1 MLAKTSRV
9 VHATHEFPP
18 RTGLHELKREEAVN
32 YSPRS
37 NPDGL
42 GLNFARRFGIN
53 VGMSLP
59 TQLFSRREFVA
70 CLAQAGIAASFAG
83 NALAQPAA
91 GARPD
96 LVIQFPAQWS
106 FLLPKG
112 GIILVSDQQLDD
124 LTDPDKEVDLS
135 LSSTPNKTTLRKI
148 CEQNKA
154 GGVKTM
160 IVAFD
165 EFWSAYR
172 AGQGGKP
179 RAFTPDVP
187 EYLERIKKISDF
199 AGQFGIGLELS
210 LLSPLELGRAY
221 QKKTGESGRWVQYR
235 EGWRDPKTGEF
246 TVQLWEQRQWTN
258 NKGTINLTRT
268 GVRLFAYRERRI
280 GNTDF
285 YAVDPKAIVE
295 LKSPPQVSVS
305 ESASGSS
312 PAHRLTVH
320 GSGETEIADLD
331 RVLVVVSYQTPEMDY
346 FSPKALPYLKELV
359 QDYHTAGVHLN
370 GLYSDEIHI
379 QGDWNYFGHHDEG
392 EFTLRYLTPNFAK
405 QFAALYGAEFADFE
419 KYLVYFCRGQHGFL
433 PNLDARALA
442 QHVLGNTPDDVQ
454 RTWLLRRRYYDLLEK
469 TVADLFVQAKQ
480 FAEKLYGHELEAR
493 AHATWAQSP
502 TIDLWRAGGSPP
514 APRQYDYTPNFVWSN
529 TVQQAACACSDYFR
543 WNEFLTGAGNDHA
556 EGGWSDRDYYGLAL
570 ACSTGI
576 LNKYPNSYAAA
587 WGMPNAA
594 LARHHALEDA
604 FGAWGRPQFMAVT
617 EGAHRDIE
625 VLMLY
630 PISLVAADE
639 RFGSWMVQYGYANYV
654 TPEKLL
660 QYGHVN
666 DNGTITMAGRTF
678 STLAA
683 LFEPL
688 PPVGLIEFLEQ
699 FVARGGRLIW
709 SGPLPRFDL
718 AGADVRTR
726 WQALCGVKRYDVAH
740 QGLIAAGARAE
751 FAGPLKEVP
760 VQTIL
765 TDFIVDW
772 IYPVDPADGVEVVAR
787 AYGRTVGLHRKC
799 GDSGSVTYLGFRPRD
814 DQSASLG
821 YEARTWFEILSAVGA
836 YAPARGGLKNND
848 NPSTVSRWL
857 PWLATRFP
865 NGTTIVAMHYRSHVE
880 SWPGGFHRDEKRD
893 TEIIQ
898 QNPLPA
904 DALELR
910 DLDVN
915 GHHVNYRGRLIV
927 AFRLDANQRLVAFSG
942 YDCAAITVD
951 GHEHRFTDQPFATI
965 GWAPVPANRRVP
977 GGAILEVWIQG
988 EGEVRIPL
996 VEPARSPALFFAHGR
1011 AGALAEAIP
1020 CAAKDSVLRFTAK
1033 AGWGLRKLFLLPA

>member
-1 MLAKTSRV
+1 
-9 VHATHEFPP
+9 
-18 RTGLHELKREEAVN
+18 
-32 YSPRS
+32 
-37 NPDGL
+37 
-42 GLNFARRFGIN
+42 
-53 VGMSLP
+53 MSLP
-59 TQLFSRREFVA
+59 TQLFSRREFVS
-70 CLAQAGIAASFAG
+70 CLAQAGIAVSFAG

-96 LVIQFPAQWS
+96 PVIQFPAQWS
-106 FLLPKG
+106 FMLPRAS
-112 GIILVSDQQLDD
+112 IILVSDQQLDE
-124 LTDPDKEVDLS
+124 LTDPDKEIDLS
-135 LSSTPNKTTLRKI
+135 LSSTPNKTTLRKL
-148 CEQNKA
+148 CEQHQA
-154 GGVKTM
+154 GGVKTV

-172 AGQGGKP
+172 PGQGGQP
-179 RAFTPDVP
+179 RAFTPDMP
-187 EYLERIKKISDF
+187 DYLTRIKQISDF
-199 AGQFGIGLELS
+199 AGQYGIGLELS

-221 QKKTGESGRWVQYR
+221 QQKTGLLRGIEPRLVSDASASLIPQGESGRWVQYR

-258 NKGTINLTRT
+258 NKGTILLTRT

-285 YAVDPKAIVE
+285 YAVDPKSIVE
-295 LKSPPQVSVS
+295 LKTPPQISVS
-305 ESASGSS
+305 ESAGSGS
-312 PAHRLTVH
+312 PAHRLTLQ
-320 GSGETEIADLD
+320 GRGETEVADLD

-359 QDYHTAGVHLN
+359 QDYHRAGVRLN

-392 EFTLRYLTPNFAK
+392 EFTLRYLTPNLARKFAE
-405 QFAALYGAEFADFE
+405 LYGAEFADFE

-433 PNLDARALA
+433 PNLDARAPA

-480 FAEKLYGHELEAR
+480 YAEQLYGHELEAR

-502 TIDLWRAGGSPP
+502 TIDHWRSGGSPH
-514 APRQYDYTPNFVWSN
+514 APRQYDYTANFVWSN

-543 WNEFLTGAGNDHA
+543 WNEFLTGGGNDHA

-576 LNKYPNSYAAA
+576 LNKVPNSYAAA
-587 WGMPNAA
+587 WGMPNVA

-617 EGAHRDIE
+617 EGVHRDIE

-678 STLAA
+678 STLVA

-688 PPVGLIEFLEQ
+688 PPAGLIEFLEQ

-718 AGADVRTR
+718 AGADVRAR
-726 WQALCGVKRYDVAH
+726 WQTLCGIKRYDVAH

-751 FAGPLKEVP
+751 FAGPLTTVP
-760 VQTIL
+760 EQTIL

-772 IYPVDPADGVEVVAR
+772 IYPVDPADGVEVVAH
-787 AYGRTVGLHRKC
+787 AYGRTVGLHRKV
-799 GDSGSVTYLGFRPRD
+799 GDAGLVIYLGFRPRD

-821 YEARTWFEILSAVGA
+821 YEARTWFEILLALGA
-836 YAPARGGLKNND
+836 YPMTRAGLLAND
-848 NPSTVSRWL
+848 NPSVISRTT

-865 NGTTIVAMHYRSHVE
+865 NGATIIAVHYRSHVE

-893 TEIIQ
+893 AEIIQ

-904 DALELR
+904 EALELR

-915 GHHVNYRGRLIV
+915 GHRVSYQGRLIV

-942 YDCAAITVD
+942 YDCAAISVD
-951 GHEHRFTDQPFATI
+951 GREHRFADQPFATI

-988 EGEVRIPL
+988 EGEVRLPL
-996 VEPARSPALFFAHGR
+996 AEPVRSPVLFFAHGR
-1011 AGALAEAIP
+1011 AGALAEEIP
-1020 CAAKDSVLRFTAK
+1020 CEAKDGGLRFTAK

>member
-1 MLAKTSRV
+1 LALSFV
-9 VHATHEFPP
+9 P
-18 RTGLHELKREEAVN
+18 
-32 YSPRS
+32 
-37 NPDGL
+37 
-42 GLNFARRFGIN
+42 RFGIN
-53 VGMSLP
+53 AGMSLP
-59 TQLFSRREFVA
+59 TSLFSRREFVST
-70 CLAQAGIAASFAG
+70 LAHAGIAVSFAG

-106 FLLPKG
+106 FLLPKAS
-112 GIILVSDQQLDD
+112 IILVSDQQLDE
-124 LTDPDKEVDLS
+124 LTNPDKEIDLS
-135 LSSTPNKTTLRKI
+135 LSSTPNKTTLRKL
-148 CEQNKA
+148 CEQHQA
-154 GGVKTM
+154 SGVKTV

-172 AGQGGKP
+172 PGQGGQP
-179 RAFTPDVP
+179 RAFTPDMP
-187 EYLERIKKISDF
+187 DYLARIKKISDF
-199 AGQFGIGLELS
+199 AGQYGIGLELS

-221 QKKTGESGRWVQYR
+221 HQKTGESGRWVQYR

-295 LKSPPQVSVS
+295 LKTPPQITVS

-320 GSGETEIADLD
+320 GTGETEVADLD

-359 QDYHTAGVHLN
+359 QEYHTAGVRLN

-392 EFTLRYLTPNFAK
+392 EFTLRYLTPNFAQK
-405 QFAALYGAEFADFE
+405 FAGLYGAEFADFE

-433 PNLDARALA
+433 PNLDARAPA

-469 TVADLFVQAKQ
+469 TVADLFVQAKEY
-480 FAEKLYGHELEAR
+480 AEKLYGHELEAR

-502 TIDLWRAGGSPP
+502 TIDHWRSGGTQH

-543 WNEFLTGAGNDHA
+543 WNEFLTGSGNDHA

-587 WGMPNAA
+587 WGMPNVA

-617 EGAHRDIE
+617 EGVHRDIE

-630 PISLVAADE
+630 PLSLVAADE

-660 QYGHVN
+660 QYGRVN

-688 PPVGLIEFLEQ
+688 PPVGLIEFLEH

-726 WQALCGVKRYDVAH
+726 WQTLCGIKRYDVAH
-740 QGLIAAGARAE
+740 QGLIAAGARTE
-751 FAGPLKEVP
+751 FVGPLATVLQ
-760 VQTIL
+760 QTIL
-765 TDFIVDW
+765 TEFIVDW
-772 IYPVDPADGVEVVAR
+772 IYPVEVADGVAVVAH
-787 AYGRTVGLHRKC
+787 AYDRTVGLHRKV
-799 GDSGSVTYLGFRPRD
+799 GEAGSVTYLGFRPRD

-821 YEARTWFEILSAVGA
+821 YEVRTWFEILNVLGGYPAARVG
-836 YAPARGGLKNND
+836 LTTND
-848 NPSTVSRWL
+848 NPSVVSRTT

-865 NGTTIVAMHYRSHVE
+865 NGTTIIAMHYRSHVE
-880 SWPGGFHRDEKRD
+880 SWPGGYHRDEKRD
-893 TEIIQ
+893 AEIIQ
-898 QNPLPA
+898 QNPLPP

-910 DLDVN
+910 DLAVN
-915 GHHVNYRGRLIV
+915 GHSVNYRGRLIV
-927 AFRLDANQRLVAFSG
+927 AFRLDAEQQLVAFSG
-942 YDCAAITVD
+942 YDCATITVD
-951 GHEHRFTDQPFATI
+951 GREQRFADQPFATI
-965 GWAPVPANRRVP
+965 GWAPVPASRRVA
-977 GGAILEVWIQG
+977 GGAILEVWVQG

-996 VEPARSPALFFAHGR
+996 IEPVRSPALFFAHGR
-1011 AGALAEAIP
+1011 PGTLAEETP
-1020 CAAKDSVLRFTAK
+1020 CEAKGGVLRFTAK
-1033 AGWGLRKLFLLPA
+1033 AGWGLRKLFLLST

>member
-1 MLAKTSRV
+1 M
-9 VHATHEFPP
+9 
-18 RTGLHELKREEAVN
+18 
-32 YSPRS
+32 
-37 NPDGL
+37 
-42 GLNFARRFGIN
+42 
-53 VGMSLP
+53 
-59 TQLFSRREFVA
+59 
-70 CLAQAGIAASFAG
+70 
-83 NALAQPAA
+83 
-91 GARPD
+91 
-96 LVIQFPAQWS
+96 
-106 FLLPKG
+106 LPKG
-112 GIILVSDQQLDD
+112 GIILVSDQQLDE
-124 LTDPDKEVDLS
+124 LTDPDKEIDLS

-172 AGQGGKP
+172 PGQGGKP
-179 RAFTPDVP
+179 RAFTPDVS

-199 AGQFGIGLELS
+199 AGQYGIGLELS

-246 TVQLWEQRQWTN
+246 TVQLWEQRKWTN
-258 NKGTINLTRT
+258 NKGTILLART
-268 GVRLFAYRERRI
+268 GVRLFAYREHRI

-285 YAVDPKAIVE
+285 YVVDAKSIVE
-295 LKSPPQVSVS
+295 LKSPPQISVS
-305 ESASGSS
+305 ESAAGGS
-312 PAHRLTVH
+312 PAHRLTIH
-320 GSGETEIADLD
+320 GSGETEVADLD
-331 RVLVVVSYQTPEMDY
+331 RVLAVVSYQTPEMDY
-346 FSPKALPYLKELV
+346 FSAKALPYLKELV
-359 QDYHTAGVHLN
+359 QDYHTAGVRLN

-392 EFTLRYLTPNFAK
+392 EFTMRYLTPNFAAK
-405 QFAALYGAEFADFE
+405 FAELYGAEFSDFE

-433 PNLDARALA
+433 PNLDARAPA
-442 QHVLGNTPDDVQ
+442 QHVLGSTPDDVQ

-469 TVADLFVQAKQ
+469 TIADLFVQAKQ
-480 FAEKLYGHELEAR
+480 HAEKLYGHELEAR

-502 TIDLWRAGGSPP
+502 TIDHWRSGGSPH

-529 TVQQAACACSDYFR
+529 TVQQASCACSDYFR
-543 WNEFLTGAGNDHA
+543 WNEFLTGSGNDHA

-587 WGMPNAA
+587 WGMPNVA

-604 FGAWGRPQFMAVT
+604 YGAWGRPQFMAVT
-617 EGAHRDIE
+617 EGVHRDIE

-660 QYGHVN
+660 QYGRVN

-699 FVARGGRLIW
+699 FISRGGRLIW

-718 AGADVRTR
+718 AGTDVRAR
-726 WQALCGVKRYDVAH
+726 WQTLCGIKNYDVVH
-740 QGLIAAGARAE
+740 QGLTAPGARAE
-751 FAGPLKEVP
+751 FSGPLKSVP

-765 TDFIVDW
+765 SDFIVDW
-772 IYPVDPADGVEVVAR
+772 IYPVNPADGVEVVAH
-787 AYGRTVGLHRKC
+787 AYGRTIGLQRKVGEA
-799 GDSGSVTYLGFRPRD
+799 GSVTYLGLRPRD

-821 YEARTWFEILSAVGA
+821 YEVRTWFEILTAVGA
-836 YAPARGGLKNND
+836 YVPTRTGLKNSD
-848 NPSTVSRWL
+848 NPSTVSRST

-865 NGTTIVAMHYRSHVE
+865 NGTTAIVVHYRSHVE
-880 SWPGGFHRDEKRD
+880 SWPGGFHRDDKRD
-893 TEIIQ
+893 AEIIQ
-898 QNPLPA
+898 QNPLPPE
-904 DALELR
+904 ALELR

-915 GHHVNYRGRLIV
+915 GHRVNYQGRLIV
-927 AFRLDANQRLVAFSG
+927 AFRKDGEQRLAAFSG
-942 YDCAAITVD
+942 YDCASINLD
-951 GHEHRFTDQPFATI
+951 GREHRFADQPFATI
-965 GWAPVPANRRVP
+965 GWSPVPANRRVT
-977 GGAILEVWIQG
+977 GGAILEVWVQG

-996 VEPARSPALFFAHGR
+996 VESVRAPALFFAHGR
-1011 AGALAEAIP
+1011 AGALAEEVP
-1020 CAAKDSVLRFTAK
+1020 CEAKDGVLRFTAK
-1033 AGWGLRKLFLLPA
+1033 AGWGMRKLFLLSA